1 MKIEYS
7 LDELMKKLFHKD
19 GKEIVHWQIKFG
31 KPYLDGQNT
40 KLVVEYKDIRE
51 GKRK

>member
-1 MKIEYS
+1 MKIVEYS

-40 KLVVEYKDIRE
+40 KLVVEYKE